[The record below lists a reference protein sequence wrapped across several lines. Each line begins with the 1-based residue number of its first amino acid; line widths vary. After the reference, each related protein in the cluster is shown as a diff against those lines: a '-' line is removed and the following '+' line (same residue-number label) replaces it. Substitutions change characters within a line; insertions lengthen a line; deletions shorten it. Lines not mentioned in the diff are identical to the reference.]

1 MLLLAAASVFFANP
15 DPLDMPRAEAFL
27 VSDGG
32 RRRLE
37 DRYDRLDLWTS
48 RAVLGCW
55 TDDAGRAFSLATL
68 AVAPPAVDEHGVE
81 TRVDYTEGCAPL
93 RKKDAR
99 RRREAVAVLAPAEIS
114 EEPRAPRFMPRG
126 MKHVEYWQGTNRNAI
141 VCSFLPEKSD
151 VWYFASWELAEGDD
165 FAERMDVFEE
175 KFLADEWRTRPLW
188 LGGVKP
194 PDGEREQLRADA
206 HHSVTN
212 YESWRWTDADSFTVL
227 DDLPR
232 QSGFVAALT
241 NELPRLRAA
250 YAATVPTPLDGSNT
264 LCVARIYRDRAE
276 YLAAVGEGL
285 EWSAAYWSPRRRELV
300 AHLPDGGE
308 AELMKT
314 IRHEAFHQ
322 YLSYACSMI
331 SASPWLN
338 EGYAEYF
345 EDTESLDWG
354 GGVAATPDNIERI
367 SASLPGVMMM
377 DYDEFY
383 GGTDVERRVKYRLAW
398 SIAVFIEKGAPDV
411 SFQPFANLKADY
423 VKALLK
429 THDMRQA
436 TIAALLGDEDKTKLF
451 IQEWVKFWQ
460 GR

>member
-1 MLLLAAASVFFANP
+1 MLLFAAVSIFFANP

-27 VSDGG
+27 VSDGS

-37 DRYDRLDLWTS
+37 DRYDRLDLWIS

-55 TDDAGRAFSLATL
+55 TDDAGRSFSLATL
-68 AVAPPAVDEHGVE
+68 AVAPPAVDERGVE
-81 TRVDYTEGCAPL
+81 TREDYTASCAPL
-93 RKKDAR
+93 NKKDDR
-99 RRREAVAVLAPAEIS
+99 RRRDAVELLAPVDIADES
-114 EEPRAPRFMPRG
+114 RAPRFLPRG
-126 MKHVEYWQGTNRNAI
+126 MKHVEYWQGTNRAAI

-151 VWYFASWELAEGDD
+151 VWYFASWELVDGDD
-165 FAERMDVFEE
+165 FAERMEAFEE
-175 KFLADEWRTRPLW
+175 EFLEGEWRTRTLW
-188 LGGVKP
+188 LGGVEP
-194 PDGEREQLRADA
+194 PAGEREQLRADA
-206 HHSVTN
+206 HHSITN

-250 YAATVPTPLDGSNT
+250 YAATMPTPVDGSNT
-264 LCVARIYRDRAE
+264 LCVARIYRNRAE
-276 YLAAVGEGL
+276 YLAAVDEGM

-331 SASPWLN
+331 SVSPWLN
-338 EGYAEYF
+338 EGYAQYF
-345 EDTESLDWG
+345 EDPESYDWG
-354 GGVAATPDNIERI
+354 RGIAATPDNIERI
-367 SASLPGVMMM
+367 AASLPAVMMM
-377 DYDEFY
+377 DYKEFY
-383 GGTDVERRVKYRLAW
+383 DGTDAERLAKYRLAW
-398 SIAVFIEKGAPDV
+398 SIAVFLEKGAPEV
-411 SFQPFANLKADY
+411 RFRPFASLKEDY

-429 THDMRQA
+429 TQDMQKA
-436 TIAALLGDEDKTKLF
+436 TVAALLGDEDKTKLF
-451 IQEWVKFWQ
+451 IREWTKFWQ
-460 GR
+460 K

>member
-1 MLLLAAASVFFANP
+1 MLLLAAASIFFANP

-68 AVAPPAVDEHGVE
+68 AVAPPATDEHGVE
-81 TRVDYTEGCAPL
+81 TREDYSASCAPL
-93 RKKDAR
+93 KKKDAR
-99 RRREAVAVLAPAEIS
+99 RRRDAVELLAPMDIADES
-114 EEPRAPRFMPRG
+114 RAPRFLPRG
-126 MKHVEYWQGTNRNAI
+126 MKQVEYWQGTNRTAI

-165 FAERMDVFEE
+165 FAERMETFEE
-175 KFLADEWRTRPLW
+175 KFLEGEWRTRTLW
-188 LGGVKP
+188 LGGDDP
-194 PDGEREQLRADA
+194 PAGEREQLRADA

-232 QSGFVAALT
+232 QSGFVAVLT

-276 YLAAVGEGL
+276 YLAAVDEGM

-322 YLSYACSMI
+322 HLSYACSMI
-331 SASPWLN
+331 SVSPWLN

-345 EDTESLDWG
+345 EDPESLDWG
-354 GGVAATPDNIERI
+354 NGINATPDNIERI

-377 DYDEFY
+377 DYNEFY
-383 GGTDVERRVKYRLAW
+383 DGTDVERHVKYRLAW
-398 SIAVFIEKGAPDV
+398 SIAVFLEKGAPEV
-411 SFQPFANLKADY
+411 RFRPFASLKKDY

-429 THDMRQA
+429 TRDMQKA
-436 TIAALLGDEDKTKLF
+436 TVAALLGDEDKTKLF
-451 IQEWVKFWQ
+451 IREWTKFWQ
-460 GR
+460 K